1 DRARDAVG
9 ARPLGAPEAPG
20 ARRHQ
25 GSGARPPDGQALG
38 RRLRA
43 HARALRAPGVGSA
56 RRARA
61 GRTTRMI
68 TIEQFQ
74 QVELRVGTVKEAG
87 PHPNADR
94 LLVLKVD
101 LGTEERQIVAGIR
114 AHYDPAALV
123 GTQVVVVANLEPA
136 KLRGVE
142 SQGMLLAASADGV
155 LVVVRPDGPMPA
167 GATVR

>member
-1 DRARDAVG
+1 
-9 ARPLGAPEAPG
+9 
-20 ARRHQ
+20 
-25 GSGARPPDGQALG
+25 
-38 RRLRA
+38 
-43 HARALRAPGVGSA
+43 
-56 RRARA
+56 
-61 GRTTRMI
+61 MI
-68 TIEQFQ
+68 TIEQVQ
-74 QVELRVGTVKEAG
+74 QVELRVATVKEAA

-142 SQGMLLAASADGV
+142 SQGMLLAASADGA
-155 LVVVRPDGPMPA
+155 LAVVRPAAPMPP
-167 GATVR
+167 GAVVR